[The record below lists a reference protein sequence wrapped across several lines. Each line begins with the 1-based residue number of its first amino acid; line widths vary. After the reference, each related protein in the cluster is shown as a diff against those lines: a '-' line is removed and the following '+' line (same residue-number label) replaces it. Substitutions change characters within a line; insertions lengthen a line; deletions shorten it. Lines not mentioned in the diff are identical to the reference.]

1 MLKRRKRY
9 NQRYI
14 LLALLAIIIIIL
26 LIFLIV
32 VKVNKNKERKI
43 EEARQAEIE
52 RIRLEEEKKQ
62 EEIRLA
68 KQKEKEEE
76 DNATG
81 VIYLTF
87 DDGPTTTTTP
97 KILDILDEKGVK
109 ATFFVLHYDEKGE
122 ELIKREQESGH
133 TIALHGY
140 SHEYKDVYSS
150 PDACIESFKKL
161 QEQVYETTGIKP
173 NIIRFPGGSSNT
185 ISRKYYDGIM
195 TEVTQ
200 RALNEGFSYFD
211 WSIDSGDSGGAKTSD
226 KVYSNVISNLRA
238 SKKNVV
244 LMHDFSGNNKTV
256 GALAGI
262 IDYAK
267 ENGYVFRRITD
278 ETEPIRHKVNN

>member
-1 MLKRRKRY
+1 MLKKKRDFI
-9 NQRYI
+9 QRYI
-14 LLALLAIIIIIL
+14 LLAVIAIIIIIL
-26 LIFLIV
+26 IIFLV
-32 VKVNKNKERKI
+32 TVKANKAKERRL
-43 EEARQAEIE
+43 EEERQAEIE
-52 RIRLEEEKKQ
+52 RIKLEEERKQ

-68 KQKEKEEE
+68 KQREKEEE

-87 DDGPTTTTTP
+87 DDGPTTSTTP
-97 KILDILDEKGVK
+97 KILDILDEKNVK

-140 SHEYKDVYSS
+140 THEYKDVYSS
-150 PDACIESFKKL
+150 PDACMENFKKI
-161 QEQVYETTGIKP
+161 QNQVYETTGVKP

-185 ISRKYYDGIM
+185 ISRKYCQGIM

-200 RALNEGFSYFD
+200 RALNEGFKYFD
-211 WSIDSGDSGGAKTSD
+211 WSIDSEDSGSAKTSD
-226 KVYSNVISNLRA
+226 KVYQNVTSRLKA

-256 GALAGI
+256 DALAGI

-267 ENGYVFRRITD
+267 ENGYIFRRISD
-278 ETEPIRHKVNN
+278 ETEPVTHKVNN